1 MSQLQKEQSIRQRED
16 RDTSTLS
23 SIQHRMWFIDQLQ
36 PGHPMYNTFRSMRF
50 RGELDLAALQQSLEV
65 IVQRHD
71 MLRATYQSVEGVPV
85 QVIAPELR
93 PELSIVDLSAVP
105 EAERELQLEKL
116 ATEVARR
123 PFDLSAGPLF
133 SFTLFKVADQDHVL
147 ASIIHHIIFDG
158 WSLNVFCKE
167 LCALYSAF
175 ATGQEPQ
182 LAELP
187 IQYPDYA
194 VWHNELLEGD
204 VIKEQLD
211 FWKQHLEGAPP
222 FLKLPTDRPRP
233 AVQTFDGVRYSHVLP
248 AELVERVKSLREEAG
263 VTMNTALLAAY
274 NVLLYRY
281 TGQQD
286 IVVGSPVAGR
296 NHEDTHGVIGCFV
309 NTVALR
315 TQLSGEMSFRDL
327 LAHVDHSARPSY
339 ANGELP
345 FDKLVEEVLQDRD
358 PSYSPVFQVMFL
370 SERDF
375 TKGREMPGLELSQ
388 YVIDNKTAKT
398 DLTLW
403 ISHEERGLV
412 AKFEYNTDLF
422 DESTIVRMAQHFENL
437 LSAAVA
443 NPERSIATLPLL
455 SEAEHQQVVFEWND
469 TAIEVPP
476 VCLHQLFE
484 EQAAR
489 TPERVAAV
497 YGEEEMTYAQLEA
510 RANQLAHQL
519 RALGV
524 GPDVPVGLCLD
535 RSLDMVVAL
544 IGILK
549 AGGAYLPL
557 DTDAPTARLGQVLED
572 AQAPVCVAHSS
583 LLARLPEGI
592 VSYVLMDRDAEQ
604 LAAWPTTAPF
614 VDVTPDHLVS
624 IYYTSGS
631 TGKPK
636 GVSSTHQGWVNRMIW
651 MQRAYQLEAHETVL
665 QKTTLTFDDAA
676 CEFYWPLM
684 VGARIALLEPGLHK
698 DPRAILDAAIH
709 YQVAFITFV
718 PSMLALFVDA
728 VTPEDRERLQCLR
741 HVGSSGEALRSD
753 LVRNFQARI
762 GCNLHNTWGATEV
775 SIDSTI
781 HTCTEEDA
789 YEAEI
794 VSVGRPIDN
803 NRCYV
808 LDEHLQPVPVGVAG
822 DLYLAGIGLAR
833 DYLNNPERTKEAF
846 VPDPFF
852 PGERM
857 YKTGDRGYL
866 RKDGCIMFLGRR
878 DDQVK
883 VRGQRVELAEI
894 EAVLATHSVLQICAV
909 VAFKR
914 PDGYR
919 LAAYYVLRDGERTTA
934 EALRAYLGERLPEY
948 MVPWRFLELENMPTT
963 ISGKIDRKQLPD
975 PGDDRPDLQT
985 DFIEPS
991 TAVEQQI
998 AVVWQEILGIEKV
1011 GAGDSFFHL
1020 GGHSLH
1026 ATRIISRINREFE
1039 TRLPLRVFFEE
1050 PTIGG
1055 LAKRVEQEQSQAD
1068 KGVEQGIP
1076 RLPQQEA
1083 YELSNAQQR
1092 LWFQYQFDT
1101 KHAYGFSLPYLIEGP
1116 LCRQSFA
1123 AAFAAVVARHGVMRT
1138 TYEERNGVPY
1148 QIVHEDMAIPCKFHD
1163 LTGRSE
1169 QAQWAALAEFAAAD
1183 TQTPYDLSAGPLFR
1197 MNLFALAE
1205 QQHMMIFSVYQIA
1218 YDGWTAGVFMNDLR
1232 TYYQA
1237 LSQGADLPQLPPAL
1251 QYVDYA
1257 DWQNKR
1263 LASGELDA
1271 QKEYW
1276 LQQLAGDVSAPQL
1289 PADFATPPAEP
1300 EAASFVHLQLD
1311 AALTERLKEL
1321 SRAQGNTLYLTV
1333 MTGVKI
1339 WMALVSGET
1348 DITLC
1353 APLSA
1358 RTHPDLDG
1366 LMGLLVNPVVMRT
1379 DLTDNPSLAQALERV
1394 TKSALGAYANQDY
1407 PFDYVL
1413 NELRTLRGGN
1423 VMPYSVVF
1431 VGQNAHSG
1439 VWELDA
1445 GIQVRVYPLEKL
1457 LADQQDLFAGMADDP
1472 TVQFDLHIEMIERNG
1487 VLTFST
1493 QYHPLR
1499 FRAETVQQ
1507 FLQQVQHVL
1516 SQMAADPDLRL
1527 SQVQLFESEEID
1539 LDDLFGE

>member
-1 MSQLQKEQSIRQRED
+1 MNHLEKELTIQRKQY
-16 RDTSTLS
+16 RDTGTLS
-23 SIQHRMWFIDQLQ
+23 SIQNRMWFIDQLQ
-36 PGHPMYNTFRSMRF
+36 PGHPMYNTFRAMRLQ
-50 RGELDLAALQQSLEV
+50 GELDLAALTRSLEV
-65 IVQRHD
+65 IVERHE
-71 MLRATYQSVEGVPV
+71 MLRAAYRSEDGVPV
-85 QVIAPELR
+85 QVIASELQ
-93 PELSIVDLSAVP
+93 PQLSIMDLSAVA
-105 EAERELQLEKL
+105 EAEREAQLERMV
-116 ATEVARR
+116 TEVARR
-123 PFDLSAGPLF
+123 PFDLGEGPVF
-133 SFTLFKVADQDHVL
+133 TFTLFKLAEREHVL
-147 ASIIHHIIFDG
+147 VFIIHHIIFDG
-158 WSLNVFCKE
+158 WSLGVFCKE

-182 LAELP
+182 LAALP

-194 VWHNELLEGD
+194 VWHNQFMESA
-204 VIKEQLD
+204 VVAAQLD

-222 FLKLPTDRPRP
+222 FLKLPTDRSRP

-248 AELVERVKSLREEAG
+248 PALVERLKSLRQEAG
-263 VTMNTALLAAY
+263 VTMNTALLAVY

-281 TGQQD
+281 SGQQD

-296 NHEDTHGVIGCFV
+296 NQEETHGLIGCFV

-315 TQLSGEMSFRDL
+315 TQLSGEMSFREL
-327 LAHVDHSARPSY
+327 LSHVDQSARASY

-345 FDKLVEEVLQDRD
+345 FDKLVEELQQERD

-375 TKGREMPGLELSQ
+375 TKGREMPGLSLTQ

-403 ISHEERGLV
+403 ICQEDRGLV

-422 DESTIVRMAQHFENL
+422 DELTIVRMAQHFEQL
-437 LSAAVA
+437 LEAAVA
-443 NPERSIATLPLL
+443 DPERSIATLPLL
-455 SEAEHQQVVFEWND
+455 SEAEQRQVVFEWNE
-469 TAIEVPP
+469 TATEVPP
-476 VCLHQLFE
+476 VCLHHLFE
-484 EQAAR
+484 AQAAR
-489 TPERVAAV
+489 TPHHVAAI
-497 YGEEEMTYAQLEA
+497 YGEESMTYAQLEA
-510 RANQLAHQL
+510 QANQLAYQL

-557 DTDAPTARLGQVLED
+557 DTDAPMARIRQVLED

-583 LLARLPEGI
+583 LLARLPEGV
-592 VSYVLMDRDAEQ
+592 VSYVLMDRDAHLLAEQ
-604 LAAWPTTAPF
+604 PTTAQ
-614 VDVTPDHLVS
+614 VVAVTPEHLVS

-651 MQRAYQLEAHETVL
+651 MQRAYQLEAQETVL

-676 CEFYWPLM
+676 CEFFWPLM

-698 DPRAILDAAIH
+698 DPRAILDAAIR
-709 YQVAFITFV
+709 YQAAFLTFV

-728 VTPEDRERLQCLR
+728 VTQEDREQLKCLR

-753 LVRNFQARI
+753 LVRNFQERV
-762 GCNLHNTWGATEV
+762 GCSLHNTWGATEV

-781 HTCTEEDA
+781 HTCTEADA
-789 YEAEI
+789 FEAEI

-833 DYLNNPERTKEAF
+833 DYLNDPERTREAF
-846 VPDPFF
+846 LPDPFF

-894 EAVLATHSVLQICAV
+894 EAVLATHPSLQICTV

-919 LAAYYVLRDGERTTA
+919 LAAYYVLRDGEQTTS
-934 EALRAYLGERLPEY
+934 EALRAYLAERLPDY
-948 MVPWRFLELENMPTT
+948 MVPWRFFLLEHMPTT

-998 AVVWQEILGIEKV
+998 AVVWQEILGVDRV
-1011 GAGDSFFHL
+1011 GLADSFFHL

-1026 ATRIISRINREFE
+1026 ATRIISRINREFQ

-1055 LAKRVEQEQSQAD
+1055 LARRVEQEQSCA
-1068 KGVEQGIP
+1068 GSRNEQGIP
-1076 RLPQQEA
+1076 RLPRQAA

-1092 LWFQYQFDT
+1092 LWFQYQYDA
-1101 KHAYGFSLPYLIEGP
+1101 KHGYGFTLPYLIEGP

-1123 AAFAAVVARHGVMRT
+1123 AAFAAVVARHSVMRT
-1138 TYEERNGVPY
+1138 TYEERVGIPY
-1148 QIVHEDMAIPCKFHD
+1148 QIVQDDMAIPCQFHD

-1169 QAQWAALAEFAAAD
+1169 QEQWAALAEFAAAD
-1183 TQTPYDLSAGPLFR
+1183 TLTPYDLSTGPLFR
-1197 MNLFALAE
+1197 MNLFALTE
-1205 QQHMMIFSVYQIA
+1205 QQHMMVLSVYQIA
-1218 YDGWTAGVFMNDLR
+1218 YDGWTAGVFMKDLR
-1232 TYYQA
+1232 TYYEA
-1237 LSQGADLPQLPPAL
+1237 LAKGADLPQLPPAL
-1251 QYVDYA
+1251 QYVEYA
-1257 DWQNKR
+1257 AWQNNR
-1263 LASGELDA
+1263 LASGELDV
-1271 QKEYW
+1271 QKAYW
-1276 LQQLAGDVSAPQL
+1276 LQQLAGDVAAPPL
-1289 PADFATPPAEP
+1289 PYDYATPPAEH
-1300 EAASFVHLQLD
+1300 ESSRYVQLQLD
-1311 AALTERLKEL
+1311 AALTDRLKEL
-1321 SRAQGNTLYLTV
+1321 SRAQGNTLYMTV
-1333 MTGVKI
+1333 MTGLKM
-1339 WMALVSGET
+1339 WMAKVSGAT

-1353 APLSA
+1353 VPLSA

-1379 DLTDNPSLAQALERV
+1379 DLTDNPSFAQALERV

-1413 NELRTLRGGN
+1413 NELRALRGSN
-1423 VMPYSVVF
+1423 VTPYSVVF

-1439 VWELDA
+1439 FWELDE
-1445 GIQVRVYPLEKL
+1445 GVHVRVYPLEKL
-1457 LADQQDLFAGMADDP
+1457 LADQQDLFAGLGDDL
-1472 TVQFDLHIEMIERNG
+1472 TVQFDLHMEMIERDG

-1499 FRAETVQQ
+1499 FRPETVEQ
-1507 FLQQVQHVL
+1507 FLQQLQHVL
-1516 SQMAADPDLRL
+1516 SQMVADPHLRL
-1527 SQVQLFESEEID
+1527 SQIQLFESEELD
-1539 LDDLFGE
+1539 LDDLF